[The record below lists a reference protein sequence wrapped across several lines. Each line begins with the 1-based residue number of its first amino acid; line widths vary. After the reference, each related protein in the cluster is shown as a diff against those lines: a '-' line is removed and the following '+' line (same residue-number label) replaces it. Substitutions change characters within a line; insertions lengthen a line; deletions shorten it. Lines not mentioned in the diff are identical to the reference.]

1 MKQEIIWNLEDLL
14 DSHVNVKLDLDMDL
28 KNTELYYMKST
39 IRSNMQMQN
48 KKIREL
54 RKCIKWIKSIK

>member
-14 DSHVNVKLDLDMDL
+14 DAHVNVKLDLDNDL
-28 KNTELYYMKST
+28 KNTELHYMKST
-39 IRSNMQMQN
+39 IRSNIQMQN

-54 RKCIKWIKSIK
+54 RKCIKCIKSIK